1 MLGRYGV
8 ILDAGSSVSTFE
20 QSLRITS
27 LLWVLADWNGQ
38 GTRLHIYK
46 WLDTTTA
53 RKGAS
58 SKELHSLP
66 VLATEKKWTKKVHKG
81 RLISYSAPYFRT
93 PLIKTTGV
101 STFGET
107 PDQVGPK
114 HLKDLL
120 RHALDIVPEDAV
132 KDTPLFL
139 LATAGMRLLPESQR
153 TKLLT
158 QICSYARSETK
169 FQIPECDLH
178 IQVLPGETEGL
189 YGWIAVNYLLGGF
202 DSSENAHGKDHH
214 TYGFLDMGGASAQ
227 IAFAPNQTESV
238 KHAEDLKLLRVRK
251 LDGVAAEFRVFV
263 TSWLGFG
270 VNEARRRY
278 VDGLLKAN
286 QQTRPKG
293 LYDPCLPAGLS
304 ITTKGDV
311 FLPGPKTVAG
321 KTPYL
326 IGSGHFDQC
335 LNQTFPLLE
344 KDAICEDE
352 PCLLN
357 GVHVPAIDFDVNHF
371 VGVSEYWHTTH
382 EIFEKEH
389 QEKAYDL
396 NTYQHRVNE
405 FCSMDWKT
413 IQKGIENHSWGKKVS
428 KETAIEVCFKASWLI
443 NILHEGIGIP
453 RVGLENTQGGDLNG
467 TQELLHNA
475 KEKGFTDSFRAVNK
489 ISDTEVSWTLGKMVL
504 YASSQIPSLTDD
516 SPVGFGNNT
525 VSGVPVNFQLAGSTL
540 STSSP
545 PTKITPSNSTATSLP
560 HSNSSSGEDDW
571 HDTLF
576 GGQSPRRI
584 PGLLLFILILC
595 FAALLLCGRDRRK
608 SLYRKL
614 FRRSSHSNS
623 QTHIRYRKRKFSPP
637 FKVPFFGSSGSSNG
651 SGAYERV
658 LEDGTGADRFELDSA
673 VDAYDDS
680 EGERAD
686 NEHSDDSTGSWTG
699 KSSGWATPRIVGG
712 NGNGKGIGEYF
723 DSVGSKGNVA
733 GGGNANTTVGLG
745 ILARSGLVGRT
756 ESRERLAGM
765 TVVAGEAGRRSRRAS
780 PVRGGRGPLGVLSE
794 D

>member
-1 MLGRYGV
+1 M
-8 ILDAGSSVSTFE
+8 T
-20 QSLRITS
+20 IT
-27 LLWVLADWNGQ
+27 
-38 GTRLHIYK
+38 
-46 WLDTTTA
+46 
-53 RKGAS
+53 
-58 SKELHSLP
+58 P
-66 VLATEKKWTKKVHKG
+66 
-81 RLISYSAPYFRT
+81 
-93 PLIKTTGV
+93 GV
-101 STFGET
+101 STFGEN
-107 PDQVGPK
+107 PSQVGPK

-120 RHALDIVPEDAV
+120 RHALDIIPEDAV
-132 KDTPLFL
+132 TDTPLFL

-153 TKLLT
+153 IKLLT

-169 FQIPECDLH
+169 FQIPDCDLH

-189 YGWIAVNYLLGGF
+189 YGWIALNYLLGGF
-202 DSSENAHGKDHH
+202 DSLEEHANGKDHH

-238 KHAEDLKLLRVRK
+238 RHAEDLKFLRMRTLNGAV
-251 LDGVAAEFRVFV
+251 AEFKVFV

-278 VDGLLKAN
+278 VDGLLKASHQSKPN
-286 QQTRPKG
+286 E

-321 KTPYL
+321 KSPYL

-335 LNQTFPLLE
+335 LNQTYPLLE
-344 KDAICEDE
+344 KDAICENE
-352 PCLLN
+352 PCLLS

-382 EIFEKEH
+382 EIFEKGHE
-389 QEKAYDL
+389 EKAYDL
-396 NTYQHRVNE
+396 NTYQQRVSE

-413 IQKGIENHSWGKKVS
+413 IQIGIDNHSWGKKVS
-428 KETAIEVCFKASWLI
+428 KQTAIEVCFKASWLI

-453 RVGLENTQGGDLNG
+453 RVGLENIQGGDLNG
-467 TQELLHNA
+467 TKELLHSA
-475 KEKGFTDSFRAVNK
+475 KEKGFTESFRAVNK

-504 YASSQIPSLTDD
+504 YASSQIPPLADK

-525 VSGVPVNFQLAGSTL
+525 LSGIPVDFQLAGSSLFTSPPITITSSNST

-545 PTKITPSNSTATSLP
+545 
-560 HSNSSSGEDDW
+560 HSNPSSDAAW

-576 GGQSPRRI
+576 EGQSPRRI
-584 PGLLLFILILC
+584 PGLILFILILC
-595 FAALLLCGRDRRK
+595 FAAVLLCGRERRK
-608 SLYRKL
+608 SLFRKL
-614 FRRSSHSNS
+614 FRRTSRPHSQS
-623 QTHIRYRKRKFSPP
+623 HIRYRKRKFSPP
-637 FKVPFFGSSGSSNG
+637 FKVPFFRSSVSSNG
-651 SGAYERV
+651 SGTYERV
-658 LEDGTGADRFELDSA
+658 LEDGTAVDRFELDSA
-673 VDAYDDS
+673 VDAYEDS

-699 KSSGWATPRIVGG
+699 KSSGWATPRVIGG
-712 NGNGKGIGEYF
+712 TNGNGKGVGEYF
-723 DSVGSKGNVA
+723 DSVGSNASVV
-733 GGGNANTTVGLG
+733 GGGNGNAAVGLG

-756 ESRERLAGM
+756 ESRERLVGM
-765 TVVAGEAGRRSRRAS
+765 TGAAGEAGRRSRRVS
-780 PVRGGRGPLGVLSE
+780 PVRGGRGALGILSE